1 MCATEN
7 GLDQR
12 AFYGPIGRLEFSG
25 PVGKGILLDYAYDP
39 RRLNVCGSCQSNKLD
54 AVGRYNAASM

>member
-7 GLDQR
+7 DLDQR

-25 PVGKGILLDYAYDP
+25 PVSKGILLDYAYDP
-39 RRLNVCGSCQSNKLD
+39 DVLERLWGPSEQQTGCSW
-54 AVGRYNAASM
+54 AI